1 MEEAAKGKGT
11 VTSLSSLF
19 PVEDAQKAAK
29 RLQDSIAERQQM
41 LDQLGG
47 FVADNASL
55 INLVRRLPDHLHHDI
70 MVPFGKAAFFPGRL
84 VHTNEF
90 LVLLGEGYYAE
101 RTSRQTLEIM
111 KRRGMALDSQ
121 VDSLNAMLND
131 LRLEASFLDATA
143 SEAAEDLVEIRE
155 DYVEETSSEKES
167 EPGKFF
173 LIFSPQQGFIGK
185 FVISI
190 NFVPGPRKQASSSS
204 SGADFT
210 KVADEDEEFAR
221 IASRM
226 DELEKEELEAEN
238 EAVRLEQTKDEFAA
252 ESYDE
257 SDEDEQVE
265 ADLHQYSDHK
275 SLHQNVKF
283 SEKAMSRK
291 PPELTEDG
299 IAANKE
305 SFTDQLSCLGLTVQ
319 PIAKVQDRSSHGN
332 ILASDV
338 KSSSGKVLVAPQ
350 VHNAQAVHLS
360 RSQEVPLQS
369 SEPEFDGQKAFT
381 GSIIERTHNQ
391 QTTSREQT
399 TTTSQSSGS
408 QPPKPVSRFKMQRK

>member
-1 MEEAAKGKGT
+1 MHLVLFFPFLFGLFPDDVQVQCVLTDFLTSEKMEEAAKGKGT

-29 RLQDSIAERQQM
+29 RLQDSIAERQPM

-101 RTSRQTLEIM
+101 RTSRQTLEIL

-121 VDSLNAMLND
+121 VDSLNAMLDD
-131 LRLEASFLDATA
+131 LKLEASFLDATA
-143 SEAAEDLVEIRE
+143 SEAAEGLVEIRE
-155 DYVEETSSEKES
+155 DYAEETSSEKES
-167 EPGKFF
+167 E
-173 LIFSPQQGFIGK
+173 
-185 FVISI
+185 
-190 NFVPGPRKQASSSS
+190 PGPRKQASSSS
-204 SGADFT
+204 SGTDFT

-238 EAVRLEQTKDEFAA
+238 EAVSLEQTKDEFAA

-283 SEKAMSRK
+283 SE
-291 PPELTEDG
+291 
-299 IAANKE
+299 
-305 SFTDQLSCLGLTVQ
+305 CLGLTVQ

-338 KSSSGKVLVAPQ
+338 KSSSGKALVAPQ
-350 VHNAQAVHLS
+350 VHNAQAVDLP

-369 SEPEFDGQKAFT
+369 SKPEFDGQKAFT
-381 GSIIERTHNQ
+381 GSIIERTHNLR
-391 QTTSREQT
+391 TTSREQT

>member
-1 MEEAAKGKGT
+1 MEKAAKGKGT

-29 RLQDSIAERQQM
+29 RLQDSIAERQQT

-101 RTSRQTLEIM
+101 RTSRQTVEIL

-121 VDSLNAMLND
+121 VDSLNAMLHD

-143 SEAAEDLVEIRE
+143 SEAAEGLVEIRE
-155 DYVEETSSEKES
+155 DYAEETSSEKES
-167 EPGKFF
+167 EPGKFLF
-173 LIFSPQQGFIGK
+173 KCDSSWLAVKWATGL
-185 FVISI
+185 
-190 NFVPGPRKQASSSS
+190 RKQASSSS

-238 EAVRLEQTKDEFAA
+238 EAVSLGQTKDEFAA
-252 ESYDE
+252 EIYDE

-332 ILASDV
+332 ILESDV
-338 KSSSGKVLVAPQ
+338 KSSSGKALVAPQ

-369 SEPEFDGQKAFT
+369 SKPEFDGQKAFT
-381 GSIIERTHNQ
+381 GSIIERSHNLR
-391 QTTSREQT
+391 TTSREQT

>member
-101 RTSRQTLEIM
+101 RTSRQTLEIL

-121 VDSLNAMLND
+121 VDSLNAMLHD

-143 SEAAEDLVEIRE
+143 SEAVEGLVEIRE
-155 DYVEETSSEKES
+155 DYAEETSSEKES
-167 EPGKFF
+167 EPG
-173 LIFSPQQGFIGK
+173 L
-185 FVISI
+185 
-190 NFVPGPRKQASSSS
+190 RKQASSSS

-221 IASRM
+221 IVSRM

-238 EAVRLEQTKDEFAA
+238 EAVSLEQTKDEFAA
-252 ESYDE
+252 ESYVE

-338 KSSSGKVLVAPQ
+338 KSSSGKALVAPQ
-350 VHNAQAVHLS
+350 VHNAQAVRLS

-369 SEPEFDGQKAFT
+369 SKPEFDGQKAFT
-381 GSIIERTHNQ
+381 GSIIERTHNLR
-391 QTTSREQT
+391 TTSREQT

>member
-29 RLQDSIAERQQM
+29 RLQDSIAERQPM

-101 RTSRQTLEIM
+101 RTSRQTLEIL

-131 LRLEASFLDATA
+131 LKLEASFLDATA
-143 SEAAEDLVEIRE
+143 SEAAEGLVEIRE
-155 DYVEETSSEKES
+155 DYAEETSSEKES
-167 EPGKFF
+167 EPG
-173 LIFSPQQGFIGK
+173 PH
-185 FVISI
+185 
-190 NFVPGPRKQASSSS
+190 KQASSSS
-204 SGADFT
+204 SGTDFT

-238 EAVRLEQTKDEFAA
+238 EAVSLEQTKDEFAA

-283 SEKAMSRK
+283 SE
-291 PPELTEDG
+291 
-299 IAANKE
+299 
-305 SFTDQLSCLGLTVQ
+305 CLGLTVQ

-338 KSSSGKVLVAPQ
+338 KSSSGKALVAPQ
-350 VHNAQAVHLS
+350 VHNAQAVDLP
-360 RSQEVPLQS
+360 RSQVVPLQS
-369 SEPEFDGQKAFT
+369 SKPEFDGQKAFT
-381 GSIIERTHNQ
+381 GSIIERTHNLR
-391 QTTSREQT
+391 TTSREQT

>member
-1 MEEAAKGKGT
+1 MHLVLFFPFLFGLFPDDVQVQCVLTDFLTLSEKMEEAAKGKGT

-101 RTSRQTLEIM
+101 RTSRQTLEIL

-143 SEAAEDLVEIRE
+143 SEAAEGLVEIRE
-155 DYVEETSSEKES
+155 DYAEETSSEKES
-167 EPGKFF
+167 EPG
-173 LIFSPQQGFIGK
+173 PC
-185 FVISI
+185 
-190 NFVPGPRKQASSSS
+190 KQASSSS

-238 EAVRLEQTKDEFAA
+238 EAVSLEQTKDEFAA
-252 ESYDE
+252 ESNDE

-283 SEKAMSRK
+283 SE
-291 PPELTEDG
+291 
-299 IAANKE
+299 
-305 SFTDQLSCLGLTVQ
+305 CLGLTVQ

-332 ILASDV
+332 ILACDV
-338 KSSSGKVLVAPQ
+338 KSSSGKALVAPQ

-369 SEPEFDGQKAFT
+369 SKPEFDGQKAFT

>member
-1 MEEAAKGKGT
+1 MHLVQCVLTDFLTFSEKMEEAAKGKGT

-29 RLQDSIAERQQM
+29 RLQDSIAERQPM

-101 RTSRQTLEIM
+101 RTSRQTLEIL

-131 LRLEASFLDATA
+131 LKLEASFLDATA
-143 SEAAEDLVEIRE
+143 SEAA
-155 DYVEETSSEKES
+155 
-167 EPGKFF
+167 
-173 LIFSPQQGFIGK
+173 
-185 FVISI
+185 
-190 NFVPGPRKQASSSS
+190 QASSSS
-204 SGADFT
+204 SGTDFT

-238 EAVRLEQTKDEFAA
+238 EAVSLEQTKDEFAA

-338 KSSSGKVLVAPQ
+338 KSSSGKALVAPQ
-350 VHNAQAVHLS
+350 VHNAQAVDLP
-360 RSQEVPLQS
+360 RSQ
-369 SEPEFDGQKAFT
+369 AFT
-381 GSIIERTHNQ
+381 GSIIERTHNLR
-391 QTTSREQT
+391 TTSREQT
-399 TTTSQSSGS
+399 TTTSQAQWYKSNLG
-408 QPPKPVSRFKMQRK
+408 KD